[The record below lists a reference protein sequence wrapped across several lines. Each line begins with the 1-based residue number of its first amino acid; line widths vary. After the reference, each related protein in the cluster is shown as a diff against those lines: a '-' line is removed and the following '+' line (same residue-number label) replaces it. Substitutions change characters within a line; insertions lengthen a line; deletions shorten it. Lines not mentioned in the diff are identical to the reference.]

1 MHLLDVLVTQ
11 HAKWTANRI
20 RRGLFGQALVDFSAE
35 HWSSI
40 QLQDSARCPTPQKEK
55 RPPKKTPRLLRNF
68 AQTRVIS
75 KSTDSVVPGMNLY
88 DDGDVD
94 VGAASEDADSV
105 SFSTASVN
113 FEESAETL
121 ISATANRRTEFFNL
135 SPK

>member
-20 RRGLFGQALVDFSAE
+20 RRGLFGQALVDFSAA

-40 QLQDSARCPTPQKEK
+40 QLQDSARCPTSQKEK
-55 RPPKKTPRLLRNF
+55 RPPKKTPRLLRSF

-94 VGAASEDADSV
+94 VGTVSEDADSV
-105 SFSTASVN
+105 SFSTPSVN
-113 FEESAETL
+113 FEESAETS

>member
-40 QLQDSARCPTPQKEK
+40 QLQDSARCPTSQQEK
-55 RPPKKTPRLLRNF
+55 RPPKQTPRLLRNF
-68 AQTRVIS
+68 DQTRVIS
-75 KSTDSVVPGMNLY
+75 KSTDSVVPGINLY

-94 VGAASEDADSV
+94 VGAASEDADSM
-105 SFSTASVN
+105 SFSTTSVN
-113 FEESAETL
+113 FEESAEM